1 MFGKPGSAT
10 AETKAAIEDAARK
23 SRVTGTASNA
33 AKAEVEK
40 KSRVRINGRDT
51 TTEPPQTNPGTETA
65 TTQEPAKKSR
75 VRFNPRSK

>member
-1 MFGKPGSAT
+1 MSK
-10 AETKAAIEDAARK
+10 K
-23 SRVTGTASNA
+23 SRITGTAA
-33 AKAEVEK
+33 KTKAEDEP

-75 VRFNPRSK
+75 IRFNPRSK